1 MLVYNPFSEE
11 VMADPYPVYRRLRD
25 ESPVYRLPNY
35 PCWALSRFEDVWN
48 ASMDAQ
54 SFSVAG
60 GTTPSQLL
68 TKAQPVTPMINNMDP
83 PAHTALR
90 AQLRPFFAPARVREL
105 EPEIRALFSGAL
117 DELMERG
124 GGDLVGDFAT
134 RVATKIALIVSGI
147 PIEDGEMLYQ
157 LVKRFFSHEEG
168 VDGMSPDGIKAMME
182 MFEYFGALAARRRVE
197 GTSRAHPLDVL
208 IDFEQNGRRFDDAE
222 IASHMSLFLIG
233 GSETFPKVF
242 ANLARRLYE
251 HPSQRAA
258 VAADPS
264 LAPDAMIEALR
275 YDMPTQF
282 LGRTVVRDVELH
294 GEKLRAGDVVL
305 FLYASANRDPRE
317 FRDPDTFDIA
327 RRAPRILSFGH
338 GTHACLG
345 IHTAK
350 AEGRI
355 ALEELLKRDPEYE
368 IDLANAERWRT
379 EFVQGFSRL
388 PVRLGRRA

>member
-1 MLVYNPFSEE
+1 MVAYNPFSEA
-11 VMADPYPVYRRLRD
+11 VMADPHPIYRRLRD
-25 ESPVYRLPNY
+25 EAPVYRLANY

-48 ASMDAQ
+48 ASLDAK
-54 SFSVAG
+54 SFSVAQ

-90 AQLRPFFAPARVREL
+90 AQLRPFFAPARIREL
-105 EPEIRALFSGAL
+105 EPTIRELFSEAL
-117 DELMERG
+117 DELVLKG
-124 GGDLVGDFAT
+124 GGDLVGEFGT
-134 RVATKIALIVSGI
+134 RVALEVASIVSGI
-147 PIEDGEMLYQ
+147 PLEDGEMLYR
-157 LVKRFFSHEEG
+157 LVQRFFGHEEG
-168 VDGMSPDGIKAMME
+168 VDGMSPDGIEAMME
-182 MFEYFGALAARRRVE
+182 MIEYFRALAARRRAQ
-197 GTSRAHPLDVL
+197 GTQRAHPLDVL
-208 IDFEQNGRRFDDAE
+208 IDFEQDGRKLEDPV
-222 IASHMSLFLIG
+222 IASHMSLLLIG

-242 ANLARRLYE
+242 ANLARRLCE

-294 GEKLRAGDVVL
+294 GEKLRAGESVL

-317 FRDPDTFDIA
+317 FPDPDTFDIA
-327 RRAPRILSFGH
+327 RRPPRILSFGH

-355 ALEELLKRDPEYE
+355 ALEELLRRDPEYQ
-368 IDLANAERWRT
+368 IDLAGAERLRT
-379 EFVQGFSRL
+379 EFVQGFARL
-388 PVRLGRRA
+388 PVRLRT

>member
-1 MLVYNPFSEE
+1 MVDYNPFSEE
-11 VMADPYPVYRRLRD
+11 VMADPYPVYRLLRD
-25 ESPVYRLPNY
+25 EAPVYRLANY

-48 ASMDAQ
+48 ASLDAK

-68 TKAQPVTPMINNMDP
+68 TKAQPVTPMINSMDP
-83 PAHTALR
+83 PAHTAMR
-90 AQLRPFFAPARVREL
+90 AQLRPFFAPARIREL
-105 EPEIRALFSGAL
+105 EPQIRALFSAAL
-117 DELMERG
+117 DELVEQG

-134 RVATKIALIVSGI
+134 RVATNVALIVSGI
-147 PIEDGEMLYQ
+147 PLEDGEMLYR
-157 LVKRFFSHEEG
+157 LVQRFFGHEEG
-168 VDGMSPDGIKAMME
+168 VDGMSPDGIKAWME
-182 MFEYFGALAARRRVE
+182 MFEYFAGLAARRRAQ
-197 GTSRAHPLDVL
+197 GTSGADPLDVL
-208 IDFEQNGRRFDDAE
+208 IDFESDGRRLEDLE

-242 ANLARRLYE
+242 ANLARRLFE

-258 VAADPS
+258 VAADPG

-282 LGRTVVRDVELH
+282 LGRTVVRDALLH

-317 FRDPDTFDIA
+317 FPDPDTFDIA
-327 RRAPRILSFGH
+327 RRPPRILSFGH

-355 ALEELLKRDPEYE
+355 ALEELLRRDPEYE
-368 IDLANAERWRT
+368 IDLAGAQRLRT
-379 EFVQGFSRL
+379 EFVQGFSYL
-388 PVRLGRRA
+388 PVRLGRKI

>member
-1 MLVYNPFSEE
+1 MLAYNPFSEE
-11 VMADPYPVYRRLRD
+11 VMADPHPIYRRLRD
-25 ESPVYRLPNY
+25 EAPVYRLANY

-48 ASMDAQ
+48 ASLDAR

-68 TKAQPVTPMINNMDP
+68 TKAQPVTPMINSMDP
-83 PAHTALR
+83 PAHTAMR
-90 AQLRPFFAPARVREL
+90 SQLRPFFAPARIREL
-105 EPEIRALFSGAL
+105 EPKIRALFSAAL
-117 DELMERG
+117 DELSEKG
-124 GGDLVGDFAT
+124 GGDLVGEFAT
-134 RVATKIALIVSGI
+134 RVATKVALIVSGI
-147 PIEDGEMLYQ
+147 PLEDGETLYR
-157 LVKRFFSHEEG
+157 LVQRFFSHEEG
-168 VDGMSPDGIKAMME
+168 VDGMSPDGIKAWME
-182 MFEYFGALAARRRVE
+182 MFEYFGALAARRRAE
-197 GTSRAHPLDVL
+197 GTSGAHPLDVL
-208 IDFEQNGRRFDDAE
+208 IDFEQDGRRLEDPV

-242 ANLARRLYE
+242 ANLARRLFE
-251 HPSQRAA
+251 HPNQRAA
-258 VAADPS
+258 VAADPG

-294 GEKLRAGDVVL
+294 GEKLRVGDVVL

-327 RRAPRILSFGH
+327 RRPPRILSFGH

-345 IHTAK
+345 IHVAK

-355 ALEELLKRDPEYE
+355 ALEELLRRDREYD
-368 IDLANAERWRT
+368 IDLAGAERLRT
-379 EFVQGFSRL
+379 EFVQGFARL
-388 PVRLGRRA
+388 PIRIRRKA

>member
-1 MLVYNPFSEE
+1 MVDYNPFSEE

-25 ESPVYRLPNY
+25 EAPVYRLANY

-48 ASMDAQ
+48 ASLDAK
-54 SFSVAG
+54 SFSVKG

-68 TKAQPVTPMINNMDP
+68 TKAQPVTPMINSMDP
-83 PAHTALR
+83 PAHTAMR
-90 AQLRPFFAPARVREL
+90 AQLRPFFAPARIREL
-105 EPEIRALFSGAL
+105 EPQIRALFSAAL
-117 DELMERG
+117 DEFVEQG

-134 RVATKIALIVSGI
+134 RVATNVALIVSGI
-147 PIEDGEMLYQ
+147 PLEDGEMLYR
-157 LVKRFFSHEEG
+157 LVQRFFGHEEG
-168 VDGMSPDGIKAMME
+168 VDGMSPDGIKAWME
-182 MFEYFGALAARRRVE
+182 MFEYFAGLAARRRAK
-197 GTSRAHPLDVL
+197 GTSGADPLDVL
-208 IDFEQNGRRFDDAE
+208 IDFESDGRCLEDLE

-242 ANLARRLYE
+242 ANLARRLFD

-282 LGRTVVRDVELH
+282 LGRTVVRDALLH

-317 FRDPDTFDIA
+317 FPDPDTFDIA
-327 RRAPRILSFGH
+327 RRPPRILSFGH

-355 ALEELLKRDPEYE
+355 ALEELLRRDPEYE
-368 IDLANAERWRT
+368 IDLAGAKRLRT
-379 EFVQGFSRL
+379 EFVQGFSHL
-388 PVRLGRRA
+388 PVRLGRKA